1 MIRRAAL
8 LGLLGLMATAP
19 LMGQTAPP
27 RAQASA
33 QGSITVLR
41 PLTITTTAEMSFGR
55 LQPQG
60 NGPSGTVVLSSTP
73 PTTRTS
79 STISLL
85 SGGNETP
92 LIRTISGVP
101 GAVYRIS
108 YPSSAVTVQG
118 GYPVTAFTLWSANSG
133 TITNTR
139 ISQLNASGSDTIRI
153 GATLTLP
160 KGAKQNTFTVAV
172 PVTIFYE

>member
-1 MIRRAAL
+1 MIRRSAL
-8 LGLLGLMATAP
+8 LGLLGLIATAP
-19 LMGQTAPP
+19 LAGQTAPQ
-27 RAQASA
+27 RAQTSA

-41 PLTITTTAEMSFGR
+41 PLTVTTTAEMSFGR

-60 NGPSGTVVLSSTP
+60 NGRSGTVVLSSTP

-79 STISLL
+79 TTIALL

-92 LIRTISGVP
+92 LIKTINGVP

-108 YPSSAVTVQG
+108 YPNFAVTVQG

-133 TITNTR
+133 TITTSR
-139 ISQLNASGSDTIRI
+139 LSQLSAAGSDTIRI

-160 KGAKQNTFTVAV
+160 KGAKQDTFTVAV